1 MIIYRLFEFFFIY
14 LLFETL
20 TIYNKIY
27 RLFKLT
33 LTFFSN
39 ELKIIYVYL
48 AEVIVYL
55 LIQEKHFILN
65 SKV

>member
-39 ELKIIYVYL
+39 DLKIIYVYL